1 MSQSSAIVGA
11 VYSRA
16 RSFAIAIS
24 GTVSTEEAIAIGGYY
39 LLATDADA
47 WVCVGKTG
55 STAVDG
61 SAITSQPAEGSP
73 NGLCYVPAGI
83 PVPLDV
89 SDSNQVITA
98 ITEGSSGYLR
108 IIGPIGQ
115 SARR

>member
-24 GTVSTEEAIAIGGYY
+24 TTVSTEEAIAIGGYY
-39 LLATDADA
+39 LVAIEADA

-61 SAITSQPAEGSP
+61 SAVASQPAESAP
-73 NGLCYVPAGI
+73 NGLFFVPIGI

-89 SDSNQVITA
+89 TDDNQVITA
-98 ITEGSSGYLR
+98 ITESGTGKLR
-108 IIGPIGQ
+108 VIGPIGQ
-115 SARR
+115 AARR

>member
-16 RSFAIAIS
+16 RSFTIATT
-24 GTVSTEEAIAIGGYY
+24 GTVSTEEPIAIGGYY
-39 LLATDADA
+39 LLATDADCWA
-47 WVCVGKTG
+47 CVGKTG

-61 SAITSQPAEGSP
+61 SAVTAQPATSAP
-73 NGLCYVPAGI
+73 NGLLYVPSGV

-89 SDSNQVITA
+89 SDDGQVITA
-98 ITEGSSGYLR
+98 ITETGTGKLR
-108 IIGPIGQ
+108 VIGPIGQ

>member
-16 RSFAIAIS
+16 RSFTIATTS
-24 GTVSTEEAIAIGGYY
+24 TVSAEEAIAIGGYY

-61 SAITSQPAEGSP
+61 SAVTSQPAESAP
-73 NGLCYVPAGI
+73 NGLLFVPIGI

-89 SDSNQVITA
+89 TDSNQVITA

-108 IIGPIGQ
+108 VIGPIGQ
-115 SARR
+115 AARR

>member
-11 VYSRA
+11 IYSRA
-16 RSFAIAIS
+16 RSFTIATS
-24 GTVSTEEAIAIGGYY
+24 GTVSAEKTIAIGGYY
-39 LLATDADA
+39 LLATGDDC

-61 SAITSQPAEGSP
+61 SAITTQPAAGSP
-73 NGLCYVPAGI
+73 NGLLYVPAGI

-89 SDSNQVITA
+89 SDSNEVITA
-98 ITEGSSGYLR
+98 ITETGTGKLR
-108 IIGPIGQ
+108 VIGPIGQ